1 MKWPEIQAP
10 DCHSV
15 DAAKG
20 WLDLGVPQEAQAELD
35 RLSFGLQ
42 NHPDVLVIR
51 WKISARMLRW
61 DQALELARSMVSNAP
76 DWPAGHICLAH
87 SLYNSQ
93 RAQEA
98 LTELRSAANRFP
110 RTGPIFYLLARLAGH
125 VGAEAEAKLWL
136 GRWKD
141 MADAGAAKNTVNQ
154 DPDPSPIWSDLGV
167 CLSKPLAP
175 PGSPEDPGIT
185 GIFANNRC

>member
-1 MKWPEIQAP
+1 
-10 DCHSV
+10 
-15 DAAKG
+15 
-20 WLDLGVPQEAQAELD
+20 
-35 RLSFGLQ
+35 
-42 NHPDVLVIR
+42 
-51 WKISARMLRW
+51 MLRW
-61 DQALELARSMVSNAP
+61 DQALELARSMVKNAP

-110 RTGPIFYLLARLAGH
+110 KTGPIFYLLARLAGY

-141 MADAGAAKNTVNQ
+141 IAEAGALKNTINK
-154 DPDPSPIWSDLGV
+154 DPDTSPIWADLCI

-175 PGSPEDPGIT
+175 PGSPANPALT
-185 GIFANNRC
+185 GIFSSNRS